1 MNILIGIK
9 ETLKLLWQIA
19 AAPIALQKWTHGTGW
34 GPGFARIGQGIGLLA
49 WAGVAMTAVVSG
61 HPIRVLLVYLGICL
75 FVVLVLVGAVVFL
88 YPPGSK
94 R

>member
-34 GPGFARIGQGIGLLA
+34 GPGFARIGQGIGLLGSGVIRL
-49 WAGVAMTAVVSG
+49 GVAWSG
-61 HPIRVLLVYLGICL
+61 SDASQV
-75 FVVLVLVGAVVFL
+75 A
-88 YPPGSK
+88 
-94 R
+94 